1 MPGRSSGIYI
11 NNGKINK
18 RILKEELDNFLS
30 QGWSRGMK
38 PRSKEANDKANKK
51 RKQTCL
57 EKYGVENVH
66 QSQEIKEK
74 CKQTCLEKY
83 GVDNPAKD
91 EAIKQKTKETNEK
104 LWPDKSNYHNLQKM
118 KQTTI
123 ERFGSMNNFYQWRYD
138 NMDWETTIN
147 KQISTKRKNGTF
159 NYSQPEEDLYKQ
171 LCEKYGQDNIKRNYK
186 DNERYPFYCDFY
198 IVSEDLFI
206 ELNRHWTHGGH
217 SYNSN
222 SLEDQKILAEWEE
235 KSKTSQYMEYAI
247 YNWTVKDPLKLQTA
261 KKNNLNYQIIW

>member
-1 MPGRSSGIYI
+1 MPGRSRGIYI

-83 GVDNPAKD
+83 GVDNPAKN

-104 LWPDKSNYHNLQKM
+104 LWPDKYGLGNH
-118 KQTTI
+118 
-123 ERFGSMNNFYQWRYD
+123 
-138 NMDWETTIN
+138 
-147 KQISTKRKNGTF
+147 
-159 NYSQPEEDLYKQ
+159 YK
-171 LCEKYGQDNIKRNYK
+171 
-186 DNERYPFYCDFY
+186 
-198 IVSEDLFI
+198 
-206 ELNRHWTHGGH
+206 
-217 SYNSN
+217 
-222 SLEDQKILAEWEE
+222 
-235 KSKTSQYMEYAI
+235 
-247 YNWTVKDPLKLQTA
+247 
-261 KKNNLNYQIIW
+261 